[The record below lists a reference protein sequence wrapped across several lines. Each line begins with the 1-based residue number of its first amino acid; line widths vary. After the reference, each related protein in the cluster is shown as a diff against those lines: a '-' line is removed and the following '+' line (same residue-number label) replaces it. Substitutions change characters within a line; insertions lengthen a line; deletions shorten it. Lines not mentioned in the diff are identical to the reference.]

1 MPYTRGTNEEP
12 GSGMGLSIVKR
23 LCDRFG
29 WRIELIASNV
39 GSHFKVTLIGASAV
53 KRADES
59 VKTLNGEAK
68 EG

>member
-1 MPYTRGTNEEP
+1 
-12 GSGMGLSIVKR
+12 MGLSIVKR